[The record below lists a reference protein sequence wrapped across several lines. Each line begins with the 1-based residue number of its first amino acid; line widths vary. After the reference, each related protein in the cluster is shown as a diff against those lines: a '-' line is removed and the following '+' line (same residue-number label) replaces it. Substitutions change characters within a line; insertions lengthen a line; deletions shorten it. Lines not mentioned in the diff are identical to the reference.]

1 MVENFPGLRVLV
13 VEDELLIRW
22 SIAETLGH
30 AGHVVI
36 EAEDGA
42 AAVRALT
49 DAAEAVDAVVL
60 DFRLPD
66 SNDLR
71 LLATIRRLSPAS
83 TVILMTAFGTEEVTN
98 GALALG
104 VYRVIH
110 KPFDMQDLEPLLLR
124 ACDSKRRDHQPPDE
138 VPKR

>member
-1 MVENFPGLRVLV
+1 MVENFPALRVLV

-22 SIAETLGH
+22 AIAETLAH

-49 DAAEAVDAVVL
+49 DVAEAIDAVVL

-66 SNDLR
+66 SNDLG
-71 LLATIRRLSPAS
+71 LLATIRRLAPAS
-83 TVILMTAFGTEEVTN
+83 IVILMTAYGTEELTK
-98 GALALG
+98 GAFELG
-104 VYRVIH
+104 AYQVID
-110 KPFDMQDLEPLLLR
+110 KPFEMHDLEPMLVR
-124 ACDSKRRDHQPPDE
+124 ACRSR
-138 VPKR
+138 

>member
-1 MVENFPGLRVLV
+1 
-13 VEDELLIRW
+13 
-22 SIAETLGH
+22 
-30 AGHVVI
+30 VI

-49 DAAEAVDAVVL
+49 NPAEAVDAVVL

-83 TVILMTAFGTEEVTN
+83 TVILMTAFGTEELTT
-98 GALALG
+98 GALELG
-104 VYRVIH
+104 AYQVIH
-110 KPFDMQDLEPLLLR
+110 KPFDMHELEPLLLR
-124 ACDSKRRDHQPPDE
+124 ACDSMRRDH
-138 VPKR
+138 

>member
-1 MVENFPGLRVLV
+1 MVENFPALRVLV

-22 SIAETLGH
+22 SIAETLAH
-30 AGHVVI
+30 AWHVVI

-49 DAAEAVDAVVL
+49 DAAEAFDAVVL

-66 SNDLR
+66 SSDLR

-83 TVILMTAFGTEEVTN
+83 TVILMTAYGTEEITK
-98 GALALG
+98 GALELG
-104 VYRVIH
+104 AYQVIH
-110 KPFDMQDLEPLLLR
+110 KPFEMYDLEPILLR
-124 ACDSKRRDHQPPDE
+124 ACRSS
-138 VPKR
+138 

>member
-1 MVENFPGLRVLV
+1 MVENFPALRVLV

-22 SIAETLGH
+22 SIAETLAH
-30 AGHVVI
+30 AGHMVT
-36 EAEDGA
+36 ESENGA

-49 DAAEAVDAVVL
+49 DAAEAFDAVLL

-83 TVILMTAFGTEEVTN
+83 RVILMTAYGTEEVTT
-98 GALALG
+98 GALELG
-104 VYRVIH
+104 AYQVIH
-110 KPFDMQDLEPLLLR
+110 KPFEMHDLEPMLLR
-124 ACDSKRRDHQPPDE
+124 ACRSR
-138 VPKR
+138 